1 MEHYRILQWDEIMEG
16 IENSGEEERE
26 AKADQLVEQMIADV
40 YEKGSFECMEY
51 VEKTLGH
58 LDIFKAIE
66 RKVHFQTDFFVKT
79 AALKKMSE
87 EEALRKINAAFLDW
101 YFLLES
107 KEYICSKEGFDP
119 EQMRAVHCLF
129 FQCEFSILLQRIS
142 KRRLLELLVGK
153 GKFSKKFSEEIWA
166 LFDKDQEKLREVVM
180 SRRLADLEMKLNY
193 VVKGQNELREE
204 LDFIEYLL
212 IEKSDLAE

>member
-1 MEHYRILQWDEIMEG
+1 M
-16 IENSGEEERE
+16 
-26 AKADQLVEQMIADV
+26 
-40 YEKGSFECMEY
+40 
-51 VEKTLGH
+51 
-58 LDIFKAIE
+58 
-66 RKVHFQTDFFVKT
+66 
-79 AALKKMSE
+79 
-87 EEALRKINAAFLDW
+87 DW

>member
-1 MEHYRILQWDEIMEG
+1 MEHHRILQWDEIMEG

-87 EEALRKINAAFLDW
+87 EEDKRSFFGLVFLTG
-101 YFLLES
+101 E
-107 KEYICSKEGFDP
+107 
-119 EQMRAVHCLF
+119 
-129 FQCEFSILLQRIS
+129 
-142 KRRLLELLVGK
+142 
-153 GKFSKKFSEEIWA
+153 
-166 LFDKDQEKLREVVM
+166 
-180 SRRLADLEMKLNY
+180 
-193 VVKGQNELREE
+193 
-204 LDFIEYLL
+204 
-212 IEKSDLAE
+212 